1 MFFILKQ
8 VIKKTLIDINLIIN
22 NRKCWYQSYNTPLFE
37 FNCETPSIFSFHT
50 YKVSDQFPWIV
61 EAVPSMKC
69 VECSSGPGPAWH
81 CYYSLPDTP
90 VLVSVH
96 WRSWDTGIHS
106 CQTPVLVSSEVIL
119 LSSDEGWE
127 WHLLVMMVEWLL
139 VTCWLALLVLTSVC
153 NQCVVFERFI
163 LCQYHISW
171 LSSNT
176 KLRLGPESILILQL
190 SYLMLDVAPWLC
202 LD

>member
-1 MFFILKQ
+1 MCYC
-8 VIKKTLIDINLIIN
+8 T
-22 NRKCWYQSYNTPLFE
+22 
-37 FNCETPSIFSFHT
+37 
-50 YKVSDQFPWIV
+50 
-61 EAVPSMKC
+61 
-69 VECSSGPGPAWH
+69 SGPGPAWH

-176 KLRLGPESILILQL
+176 KYEVRTWDYFNTSIEISDVGCCPLTLPGLVEISVPPVLWQFPPQLRLESEAANHWEYWYFKWENFATSAMQTAPL
-190 SYLMLDVAPWLC
+190 SGIHQSWSKCEAQ
-202 LD
+202 